1 MSTYLVAFER
11 NGERHFATS
20 RRGLAVVPACR
31 MFGTRKEAEALRNE
45 VATQPGITAA
55 YVVTCGEGK

>member
-11 NGERHFATS
+11 DGELQFATAT
-20 RRGLAVVPACR
+20 RGLAVVPAAR

>member
-45 VATQPGITAA
+45 IASEPDVTDA